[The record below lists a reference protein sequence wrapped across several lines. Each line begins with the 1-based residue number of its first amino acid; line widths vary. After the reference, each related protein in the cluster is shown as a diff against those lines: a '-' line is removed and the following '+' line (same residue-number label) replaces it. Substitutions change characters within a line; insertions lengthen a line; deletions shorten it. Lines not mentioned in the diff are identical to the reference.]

1 MGEGVGT
8 RWGVREW
15 VLLLPQ
21 GVTTANLFLSL
32 GLGLPVARGKD
43 WTSWSLRVL
52 PAVTFSSGTEG
63 RRTDVPGGS
72 AVCQGLL
79 LLIPQSSQEG
89 IPIRLHRPR
98 S

>member
-1 MGEGVGT
+1 MGEGMGT

-15 VLLLPQ
+15 VLPLPHR
-21 GVTTANLFLSL
+21 VTTANLCLSL

-43 WTSWSLRVL
+43 WTRWSLRAL

-79 LLIPQSSQEG
+79 LHHSSVLPG
-89 IPIRLHRPR
+89 GNPY
-98 S
+98 

>member
-1 MGEGVGT
+1 MGSQGMGSAA
-8 RWGVREW
+8 
-15 VLLLPQ
+15 PQ
-21 GVTTANLFLSL
+21 GVTTANLLLSL

-43 WTSWSLRVL
+43 WTSWSLRAL

>member
-43 WTSWSLRVL
+43 WTSWSLRAL

-63 RRTDVPGGS
+63 GGQTFLE
-72 AVCQGLL
+72 ALL
-79 LLIPQSSQEG
+79 CAKGSFFIIPQSSQEG